1 MSGIDISTRE
11 SDMANSWWAAHLKFA
26 VAVKACSSEH
36 FLLQR
41 PNTAEV
47 ATTQQAVSDLIRDE
61 GMCPPKVDCPLII
74 KTRIGPG
81 IAYTE
86 EHALYKVVDTD
97 A

>member
-1 MSGIDISTRE
+1 ME
-11 SDMANSWWAAHLKFA
+11 
-26 VAVKACSSEH
+26 
-36 FLLQR
+36 R

-86 EHALYKVVDTD
+86 EHALYKVVKRMATLEVAVIVLDLSTYLPMFLPRE
-97 A
+97 